1 MRPYLENF
9 LFWVLLIALKE
20 IREITIT
27 LRDLHFLIE
36 LDYILV
42 EDLLDFNIEQ
52 YVFKWKDLK
61 ICKNP
66 CVLGNSKNIFGIV
79 PY

>member
-52 YVFKWKDLK
+52 YVFK
-61 ICKNP
+61 
-66 CVLGNSKNIFGIV
+66 
-79 PY
+79 